1 MTRGGRFLMAN
12 EIKARE
18 TTRIILVHF
27 TGDASV
33 TFSQV
38 IKESRSLGRQEPGVH
53 FVNESD
59 GKLLM
64 GRHQS
69 KVGAHYP
76 EHDAVSVGI
85 LVAATRDDMNDEQSI
100 ALTLLLDKLQED
112 YPSIESIKYI
122 YRSAS

>member
-1 MTRGGRFLMAN
+1 MAN

-18 TTRIILVHF
+18 TTKIILVHF
-27 TGDASV
+27 TGDPGV

-38 IKESRSLGRQEPGVH
+38 IKESRRLGNPEPGVH
-53 FVNESD
+53 FVIEND

-69 KVGAHYP
+69 KVGSHYS

-85 LVAATRDDMNDEQSI
+85 LVAATRDDMHEAQSI
-100 ALTLLLDKLQED
+100 ALTLLLEKLQAD

>member
-1 MTRGGRFLMAN
+1 MAN
-12 EIKARE
+12 EIKRRE
-18 TTRIILVHF
+18 TTQIILVHF
-27 TGDASV
+27 TGDKSV

-38 IKESRSLGRQEPGVH
+38 SEESKRLGCQEPGVH
-53 FVNESD
+53 FVIEND

-76 EHDAVSVGI
+76 EHDKVSVGI
-85 LVAATRDDMNDEQSI
+85 LVAATRDDMSEAQSI
-100 ALTLLLDKLQED
+100 ALTLLLDKLQGD

-122 YRSAS
+122 YRCAS